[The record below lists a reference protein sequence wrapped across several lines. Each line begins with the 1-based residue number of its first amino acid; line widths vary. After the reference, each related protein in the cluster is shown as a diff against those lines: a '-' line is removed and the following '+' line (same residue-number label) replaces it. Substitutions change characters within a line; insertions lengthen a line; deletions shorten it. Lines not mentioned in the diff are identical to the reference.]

1 MNASEALARVP
12 KADLH
17 VHQEATR
24 YLDLVLADR
33 EGREPYDWAAWRRE
47 LAAAVPPGK
56 ERLQRIGSMQP
67 VPLDHDADEELFVA
81 RFAALMR
88 DHAAAGARYVEIR
101 CGGEVATRE
110 DFMPLFRRAEQ
121 QVRADYPLLHAE
133 ALAIVIHAGQDPERS
148 DAFADDC
155 IRAAG
160 EGLAGIDFLYAPYD
174 TEADWAPMYR
184 LAERFADAGLG
195 ITAHAGEL
203 STANIAAAARMPGL
217 TRIGHGVHAA
227 ADPELLRLLVDRGVT
242 LECALTC
249 NDFFG
254 VLPELD
260 EHPLLRLVE
269 AGVAVTL
276 ATDNPV
282 QLGTTIEREYAFA
295 GALGMSIDQLTGF
308 SRNAIQAAFTS
319 PERKAAILADLDA
332 CSDQAR
338 LEDHQVDGAAA
349 SKPSFS

>member
-1 MNASEALARVP
+1 MKPSETLARLP

-24 YLDLVLADR
+24 YLDLVLAER

-47 LAAAVPPGK
+47 LAAVPPGK
-56 ERLQRIGSMQP
+56 ERLQRIGSTQP
-67 VPLDHDADEELFVA
+67 VPLDHDEDEELFVA

-88 DHAAAGARYVEIR
+88 DHAEAGAHYVEIR

-110 DFMPLFRRAEQ
+110 GFMPLFRRAEA
-121 QVRADYPLLHAE
+121 QVRADHPHLHAE
-133 ALAIVIHAGQDPERS
+133 ALAIVILAGQEPALLE
-148 DAFADDC
+148 AFADDC

-184 LAERFADAGLG
+184 LAERFAAAGLG

-203 STANIAAAARMPGL
+203 SAANIAAAARMPGL

-227 ADPELLRLLVDRGVT
+227 TDPELMRLLVDRGIT

-249 NDFFG
+249 NEFFG
-254 VLPELD
+254 VLPELA

-276 ATDNPV
+276 ATDNPI

-295 GALGMSIDQLTGF
+295 AALGMSDAQLHGF
-308 SRNAIQAAFTS
+308 TRNAIRAAFTS
-319 PERKAAILADLDA
+319 DERKRAILAELD
-332 CSDQAR
+332 R
-338 LEDHQVDGAAA
+338 
-349 SKPSFS
+349 

>member
-1 MNASEALARVP
+1 MNASDALASLP

-24 YLDLVLADR
+24 YLDLVLAER
-33 EGREPYDWAAWRRE
+33 EGREPYDWSAWRQR
-47 LAAAVPPGK
+47 LAAELPPGK

-67 VPLDHDADEELFVA
+67 VPLEHDNDDELFIA

-88 DHAAAGARYVEIR
+88 DHAAAGACYVEIR
-101 CGGEVATRE
+101 CGGEVATR
-110 DFMPLFRRAEQ
+110 DGFMSMFRQAEQ
-121 QVRADYPLLHAE
+121 QVRADYPRLRAE
-133 ALAIVIHAGQDPERS
+133 VLAIVIQAGQDPERA
-148 DAFADDC
+148 DAFTDDC
-155 IRAAG
+155 IRAAD

-184 LAERFADAGLG
+184 LAERFAEAGLG

-217 TRIGHGVHAA
+217 TRIGHGIHAA
-227 ADPELLRLLVDRGVT
+227 ADPELLRLLVDKGVT

-249 NDFFG
+249 NDYFG

-282 QLGTTIEREYAFA
+282 QLSTTIAQEYAVA
-295 GALGMSIDQLTGF
+295 ADLGMSDAQLAGF
-308 SRNAIQAAFTS
+308 TRNAIQAAFTS
-319 PERKAAILADLDA
+319 DERKSAMLDELAGD
-332 CSDQAR
+332 
-338 LEDHQVDGAAA
+338 
-349 SKPSFS
+349 

>member
-1 MNASEALARVP
+1 MDTLESLPGLP

-24 YLDLVLADR
+24 YLDLILAER
-33 EGREPYDWAAWRRE
+33 EGRDPYDWAAWRER
-47 LAAAVPPGK
+47 LAAEIPPGK

-67 VPLDHDADEELFVA
+67 VPLDQYDDDEFFVA

-88 DHAAAGARYVEIR
+88 DHAAAGACYVEIR
-101 CGGEVATRE
+101 CGGEVVTR
-110 DFMPLFRRAEQ
+110 DAFMSLFRKAEA
-121 QVRADYPLLHAE
+121 QVRAEYPRLRAE
-133 ALAIVIHAGQDPERS
+133 ALAIVINPKQDPAAA
-148 DAFADDC
+148 DAFADGC

-174 TEADWAPMYR
+174 TEADWTPMYR
-184 LAERFADAGLG
+184 LAERFASAGLG

-203 STANIAAAARMPGL
+203 STANIAAAVRMPGL

-227 ADPELLRLLVDRGVT
+227 ADPELMRLLVDNGVT

-249 NDFFG
+249 NEYFG
-254 VLPELD
+254 VLPET
-260 EHPLLRLVE
+260 EGHPLRRLVE

-282 QLGTTIEREYAFA
+282 QLSTTIEREYAA
-295 GALGMSIDQLTGF
+295 AASLGMSDAQLAGF
-308 SRNAIQAAFTS
+308 TRNAIRAAFTS
-319 PERKAAILADLDA
+319 EERKSAMLNELDSA
-332 CSDQAR
+332 YSTAPR
-338 LEDHQVDGAAA
+338 E
-349 SKPSFS
+349 P

>member
-1 MNASEALARVP
+1 MPASDSLASLP

-24 YLDLVLADR
+24 YLDLILAER
-33 EGREPYDWAAWRRE
+33 EGREPYDWSAWRRQ
-47 LAAAVPPGK
+47 LAAEVPPGK
-56 ERLQRIGSMQP
+56 ERLQRIGSVQP
-67 VPLDHDADEELFVA
+67 VGLEHDDDDELFIA

-88 DHAAAGARYVEIR
+88 DHAVAGACYLEIR
-101 CGGEVATRE
+101 CGGEIATRE
-110 DFMPLFRRAEQ
+110 GFMSMFRQAER
-121 QVRADYPLLHAE
+121 QVRADYPRLRAE
-133 ALAIVIHAGQDPERS
+133 ALAIVIGAGQDPDRA

-184 LAERFADAGLG
+184 LAERFAEVGLG
-195 ITAHAGEL
+195 ITAHAGEV
-203 STANIAAAARMPGL
+203 STANIAAAVRMPGL
-217 TRIGHGVHAA
+217 TRIGHGIHAA
-227 ADPELLRLLVDRGVT
+227 ADPELMQLLVDRRVT

-282 QLGTTIEREYAFA
+282 QLGTNIELEYAAAA
-295 GALGMSIDQLTGF
+295 GLGMSVEQLAGF
-308 SRNAIQAAFTS
+308 TRNAIGAAFTS
-319 PERKAAILADLDA
+319 DERKSAMLGELAN
-332 CSDQAR
+332 
-338 LEDHQVDGAAA
+338 G
-349 SKPSFS
+349 

>member
-1 MNASEALARVP
+1 MSAPDAFASLP

-24 YLDLVLADR
+24 YLDLVLAER
-33 EGREPYDWAAWRRE
+33 ECRDPYDWSAWRRR
-47 LAAAVPPGK
+47 LAAEVPPGK
-56 ERLQRIGSMQP
+56 ERLQRIGSVQP
-67 VPLDHDADEELFVA
+67 VGIEHDEDDELFVA

-88 DHAAAGARYVEIR
+88 DHAAAGACYVEIR
-101 CGGEVATRE
+101 CGGEVVTRE
-110 DFMPLFRRAEQ
+110 GFMSMFREAERR
-121 QVRADYPLLHAE
+121 VRADFPRLRAE
-133 ALAIVIHAGQDPERS
+133 ALAIVIGAGQDRERA
-148 DAFADDC
+148 DAFADGC
-155 IRAAG
+155 VRAAG

-184 LAERFADAGLG
+184 LAERFAGVGLG
-195 ITAHAGEL
+195 ITAHAGEV

-227 ADPELLRLLVDRGVT
+227 ADPELLGLLVERGVT

-249 NDFFG
+249 NEFFG
-254 VLPELD
+254 VLPDLE

-282 QLGTTIEREYAFA
+282 QLGTTIEREYAAAA
-295 GALGMSIDQLTGF
+295 GLGLGARELAGF
-308 SRNAIQAAFTS
+308 TRNAIRAAFTS
-319 PERKAAILADLDA
+319 DGRRAAMLAELD
-332 CSDQAR
+332 
-338 LEDHQVDGAAA
+338 G
-349 SKPSFS
+349 

>member
-1 MNASEALARVP
+1 VVSASDSLASLP

-24 YLDLVLADR
+24 YLDLVLAER
-33 EGREPYDWAAWRRE
+33 EGREPYDWSAWRRR
-47 LAAAVPPGK
+47 LAAEIPPGK
-56 ERLQRIGSMQP
+56 ERLQRIGSVQP
-67 VPLDHDADEELFVA
+67 VSLEHDDDDELFVA

-88 DHAAAGARYVEIR
+88 DHAAAGACYVEIR
-101 CGGEVATRE
+101 CGGEVTTRDGFMSMFRQAEEQVRE
-110 DFMPLFRRAEQ
+110 DYPRLRAE
-121 QVRADYPLLHAE
+121 PM
-133 ALAIVIHAGQDPERS
+133 AIVIQAGQDPERTE
-148 DAFADDC
+148 AFAEGC

-174 TEADWAPMYR
+174 TEADWTPMYR
-184 LAERFADAGLG
+184 LAERFAEAGLG

-227 ADPELLRLLVDRGVT
+227 ADPELLRLLVDQGVT

-249 NDFFG
+249 NDYFG

-282 QLGTTIEREYAFA
+282 QLSTTIEQEYAVAA
-295 GALGMSIDQLTGF
+295 GLGMSFEQLAGF
-308 SRNAIQAAFTS
+308 TRNAIRAAFTS
-319 PERKAAILADLDA
+319 DERKSAMLDELA
-332 CSDQAR
+332 
-338 LEDHQVDGAAA
+338 GA
-349 SKPSFS
+349 

>member
-1 MNASEALARVP
+1 MVNASDSLASLP

-24 YLDLVLADR
+24 YLDLVLAER
-33 EGREPYDWAAWRRE
+33 EGRDPYDWAAWRRR
-47 LAAAVPPGK
+47 LAAEVPPGK
-56 ERLQRIGSMQP
+56 ERLQRIGSVQP
-67 VPLDHDADEELFVA
+67 VGLEHDDDDELFVA

-88 DHAAAGARYVEIR
+88 DHAAAGACYVEIR
-101 CGGEVATRE
+101 CGGEIATRE
-110 DFMPLFRRAEQ
+110 GFMSMFRQAEQ
-121 QVRADYPLLHAE
+121 QVRADYPVLRAE
-133 ALAIVIHAGQDPERS
+133 ALAIVIGAGQDPARA
-148 DAFADDC
+148 DAFADAC
-155 IRAAG
+155 IRTAA

-184 LAERFADAGLG
+184 LAERFAEAGLG

-227 ADPELLRLLVDRGVT
+227 ADPDLMRLLVDNGVT

-249 NDFFG
+249 NDYFG
-254 VLPELD
+254 VLPDLA

-282 QLGTTIEREYAFA
+282 QLSTTIEQEYAVAA
-295 GALGMSIDQLTGF
+295 GLGMGDDQLADFT
-308 SRNAIQAAFTS
+308 RNAIRAAFTTD
-319 PERKAAILADLDA
+319 ERRSAMLAELA
-332 CSDQAR
+332 
-338 LEDHQVDGAAA
+338 
-349 SKPSFS
+349 